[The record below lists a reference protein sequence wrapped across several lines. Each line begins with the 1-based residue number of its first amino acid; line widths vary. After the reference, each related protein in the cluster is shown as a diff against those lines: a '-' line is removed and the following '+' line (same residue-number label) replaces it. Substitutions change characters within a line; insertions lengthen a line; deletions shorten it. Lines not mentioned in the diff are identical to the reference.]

1 MTIREYADSMRIP
14 PAKLLNE
21 LQIKFPDRNLKL
33 TSELPAEFATAAK
46 EYVGD
51 DENDDTPIGAVG
63 ESAITTADEAVAK
76 ASYSLIEADQLN
88 LEQSAE
94 VHVTQASVAGAV
106 AGVESAIAFTQAL
119 VNARQNVTDMITE
132 ATMQG
137 TERLIDRS
145 EQTTI
150 RFAQTAGECLGKSV
164 RRKQEIQEQAERLKA
179 RVSMLTSKIKRY

>member
-1 MTIREYADSMRIP
+1 MTIREYADSMGIP

-21 LQIKFPDRNLKL
+21 LQIKFPERSLKL
-33 TSELPAEFATAAK
+33 TSQLPAEFATAAQ
-46 EYVGD
+46 D
-51 DENDDTPIGAVG
+51 HTPQPQKPLGEVG

-119 VNARQNVTDMITE
+119 VNSRQNVTDLITE

-150 RFAQTAGECLGKSV
+150 KFAQTAGECLGKSV
-164 RRKQEIQEQAERLKA
+164 RRKQEIQEQAERLKQ
-179 RVSMLTSKIKRY
+179 RVAMLTSKMKRY

>member
-1 MTIREYADSMRIP
+1 MKIREYADAMGIP
-14 PAKLLNE
+14 PAKILNE
-21 LQIKFPDRNLKL
+21 LQIRFPDRNLKL
-33 TSELPAEFATAAK
+33 TSDLPPEFAEAAK
-46 EYVGD
+46 EYDMAGNS
-51 DENDDTPIGAVG
+51 EPIASVG

-76 ASYSLIEADQLN
+76 ASYSLIEADQIN

-94 VHVTQASVAGAV
+94 VHTTQASLAGAV

-119 VNARQNVTDMITE
+119 VEARQGVTDMITE

-145 EQTTI
+145 EKTTMI
-150 RFAQTAGECLGKSV
+150 FAQTAGECLGKSV

-179 RVSMLTSKIKRY
+179 RVAMLTSRIKKY